1 MKKCVL
7 VPDSF
12 KGTISSE
19 EICAIMRK
27 KLLEHYPTCVVSEIP
42 VADGGEGTVDC
53 FLKALGGEKVF
64 VTVKDPFFEEMES
77 FYGLIEAGSTAVIE
91 MASCAGLPLVEGR
104 KDPLR
109 TTSYGVGQLIDD
121 AIKRGCKR
129 VIVGLGGSCTN
140 DGGAG
145 MAAALGVAF
154 YDGEGQAF
162 VPTGGTLRQVAR
174 IDLSNLTA
182 KIKETEIVAM
192 CDVDCPLC
200 GQNGAS
206 YIFGPQ
212 KGADRE
218 MVLFLDESLTR
229 FEKIITRDVGI
240 AVGQLKGAGAAG
252 GLGAGMVA
260 FLGCKLQKGIDI
272 VLDTVHFDEL
282 IHDADFIFTGE
293 GRIDDQSLHGKVV
306 VGVAQR
312 AKPQNVPVV
321 AVVGDVGEGIGE
333 IYQRGVN
340 SILSINN
347 LAIPFQQARLRSKE
361 DLEFTFDNLLRLIRS
376 AGEKVCTTGK

>member
-19 EICAIMRK
+19 EVCAIMRK
-27 KLLEHYPTCVVSEIP
+27 KLSEHYPDCEVSEIP

-64 VTVKDPFFEEMES
+64 VSVKGPFFEEMVS
-77 FYGLIEAGSTAVIE
+77 FYGLIEAGSSAVIE

-104 KDPLR
+104 QDPLR
-109 TTSYGVGQLIDD
+109 TTSYGVGQLIND
-121 AIKRGCKR
+121 AIRRGCKR
-129 VIVGLGGSCTN
+129 IIVGLGGSCTN

-145 MAAALGVAF
+145 MAAALGVSF
-154 YDGEGQAF
+154 YDEAGQTF
-162 VPTGGTLRQVAR
+162 VPTGGTLGRVAH
-174 IDLSNLTA
+174 IDITNLTH
-182 KIKETEIVAM
+182 KIRETEIVAM
-192 CDVDCPLC
+192 CDVDCTLC
-200 GQNGAS
+200 GKGGAS
-206 YIFGPQ
+206 HIFGPQ
-212 KGADRE
+212 KGADTQ
-218 MVLFLDESLTR
+218 MVLFLDESLAH
-229 FEKIITRDVGI
+229 FEKIIFRDVGI
-240 AVGQLKGAGAAG
+240 EVGQLKGAGSAG

-282 IHDADFIFTGE
+282 ICGADFIFTGE
-293 GRIDDQSLHGKVV
+293 GKIDHQSLRGKVIA
-306 VGVAQR
+306 GVAQR

-321 AVVGDVGEGIGE
+321 AVVGDVGDGIAE

-347 LAIPFQQARLRSKE
+347 LAIPFQQARLRSKA

-376 AGEKVCTTGK
+376 AESNPSRTEQ